1 MTLNLDHQQR
11 LNMISLLG
19 AQRANVGEMRMFWGI
34 IDRLELNEEEK
45 DAIQFKLATANG
57 MEIPSWNAELRLEPK
72 AYEFSDV
79 ELQRMRRIIDEWP
92 HFITAVDRRWL
103 TPLLDQMP
111 AAQAQTQA
119 TSNAGMPMM

>member
-11 LNMISLLG
+11 LNIISLLG
-19 AQRANVGEMRMFWGI
+19 AQRTNVGEMRMFWKI
-34 IDRLELNEEEK
+34 IDRLELDQEEK
-45 DAIQFKLATANG
+45 DTIQFKIATANG

-72 AYEFSDV
+72 AYEFSDI